1 MGIQPLQT
9 DKSLLTL
16 SIPLKDEFSADWK
29 KKKKQMLKRNI
40 NENSKI
46 YLYTPHTLNFAV

>member
-1 MGIQPLQT
+1 MNFQLI
-9 DKSLLTL
+9 
-16 SIPLKDEFSADWK
+16 EK
-29 KKKKQMLKRNI
+29 KNQMLKRNI